1 MPEVQVKNQSGEVV
15 GSILLSDEAFGRE
28 VKEHLIHDV
37 VVMQLANRRRG
48 TASTKNKALVAY
60 STVKPWRQKGTGR
73 ARAGSKKS
81 PLWRKGGTI
90 FGPTPRDYSYKVPKK
105 VRKDALRS
113 AITDKLRNGGVII
126 IDSLEMEEP
135 KTKLFADLMQKLG
148 MDGSA
153 LVLLDGE
160 NRNLQLAVRNI
171 PDVKALQIR
180 GLNVY
185 DLIYHEKVL
194 MSRDIIPRLEEVLC

>member
-15 GSILLSDEAFGRE
+15 GAILLSDKAFGGE

-37 VVMQLANRRRG
+37 IVMQLANRRRG
-48 TASTKNKALVAY
+48 TAATKNKALVAF

-73 ARAGSKKS
+73 ARVGSKKS

-105 VRKDALRS
+105 VRREALRS

-135 KTKLFADLMQKLG
+135 KTKLFAGLMLKLG

-171 PDVKALQIR
+171 PGVKALQIR